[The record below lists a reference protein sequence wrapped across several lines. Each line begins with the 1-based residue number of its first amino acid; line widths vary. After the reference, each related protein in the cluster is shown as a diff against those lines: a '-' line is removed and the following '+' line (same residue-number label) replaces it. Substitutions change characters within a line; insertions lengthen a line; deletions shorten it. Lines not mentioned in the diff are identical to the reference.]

1 MFVVF
6 FSPLCQVRLREN
18 RENLAWDAFDKSLF
32 KARERQAGV
41 QTARQAF
48 NKSSLYTKYEF

>member
-1 MFVVF
+1 M
-6 FSPLCQVRLREN
+6 RLREN